1 MASRSRSK
9 SLTYKSS
16 GGKEAQLGRLL
27 KYSGPTDLGNLSSE
41 QRVKLI
47 KGMYDMFKLFVK
59 QNKVLQPLVKD
70 LAPSRRLTR
79 SSSQRGGGE
88 HDDLIDNAK
97 NEISELQRQLENSPD
112 NPANPQKRMLIVD
125 YSIYIRELK
134 RWRHFTNV
142 IYGLAIPFLSP
153 RFARMF
159 MAAVIHLVSFS
170 LATPAM
176 AGAGAWNIFVAFL
189 GHAFEPLNG
198 VIAGVQTRLANPTGA
213 PIAEMPDSGACPP
226 GSRSDPT
233 LGCISGLQIQ
243 PAQAE
248 GSTWSF
254 DVTGIGKNIISD
266 LTANLQTN
274 FAQPLLGVVTVVF
287 AAAMCWR
294 LHVVIKEEDRLY
306 AEKLEKMRDKLRES
320 TRAIAELEHKN
331 VASIRTTAATMGQSY
346 AFLGDGQALQSI
358 TQGLF
363 ASRGM
368 LGAPPLMSMITAD
381 GERPI
386 SISAPPSSTDL
397 VALRAMTD
405 VARGP
410 ARVRAGSMG
419 ARGRTGFRS

>member
-16 GGKEAQLGRLL
+16 GGKEAQLARLL
-27 KYSGPTDLGNLSSE
+27 KYSGPTDLGDLGSE

-59 QNKVLQPLVKD
+59 QNKILQPLIKD
-70 LAPSRRLTR
+70 LAPSRKLTR
-79 SSSQRGGGE
+79 STSQRGGGE
-88 HDDLIDNAK
+88 HEDLIQNAK
-97 NEISELQRQLENSPD
+97 NEITELQRQLQDSPD
-112 NPANPQKRMLIVD
+112 NPANPQKRMLMVD
-125 YSIYIRELK
+125 YGIYIRELK
-134 RWRHFTNV
+134 RWRHFTNA

-213 PIAEMPDSGACPP
+213 PITELPDSGACPP

-243 PAQAE
+243 PTGVE

-254 DVTGIGKNIISD
+254 DVAGIGKNIISD
-266 LTANLQTN
+266 LTANLQEN
-274 FAQPLLGVVTVVF
+274 FAQPLLGIVTVVF

-294 LHVVIKEEDRLY
+294 LHIVIVNEDRLY
-306 AEKLEKMRDKLRES
+306 SEKLEKMRDKLRES

-331 VASIRTTAATMGQSY
+331 VASVRATVASMGQSY
-346 AFLGDGQALQSI
+346 AFLGDGKALQSI
-358 TQGLF
+358 TNGLF
-363 ASRGM
+363 AARGM
-368 LGAPPLMSMITAD
+368 LGAPPAMSMITA
-381 GERPI
+381 GMERPI
-386 SISAPPSSTDL
+386 SVSAPPSSTDL
-397 VALRAMTD
+397 VALQALTD

-410 ARVRAGSMG
+410 GRMRASSVKP
-419 ARGRTGFRS
+419 RR

>member
-79 SSSQRGGGE
+79 SSSQRGGGSE

-112 NPANPQKRMLIVD
+112 SPANPQKRMLIVD
-125 YSIYIRELK
+125 YNIYIRELK

-233 LGCISGLQIQ
+233 LGCISGLQMQ

-331 VASIRTTAATMGQSY
+331 VASIRATAATMGQSY

-363 ASRGM
+363 AARGM
-368 LGAPPLMSMITAD
+368 LGAPPPMSMISAGMQRPMLTDAD
-381 GERPI
+381 SVATQAMI
-386 SISAPPSSTDL
+386 SLA
-397 VALRAMTD
+397 A
-405 VARGP
+405 GP
-410 ARVRAGSMG
+410 QRVRAGSVKP
-419 ARGRTGFRS
+419 RR